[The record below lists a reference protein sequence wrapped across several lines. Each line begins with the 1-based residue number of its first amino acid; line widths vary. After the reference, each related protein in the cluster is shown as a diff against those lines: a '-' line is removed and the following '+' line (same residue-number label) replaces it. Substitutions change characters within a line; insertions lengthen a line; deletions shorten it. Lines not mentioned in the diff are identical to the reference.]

1 EKAFINSD
9 PKYRNLLF
17 IGGKWRKFSIYSDPV
32 AFSYNMVISSILC
45 IVLMFNQMKL
55 WKKALLGVC
64 IFFFIWAMI
73 FSGTRGAY
81 VLIPVALALLTILNF
96 NKRVFLF
103 ASIAAVVLAFFIY
116 VPTSSYN
123 IRRFQSAFNP
133 SQD

>member
-1 EKAFINSD
+1 IESRMAWLYTIRSVAAVMIMYFVFVYHIRSVDFIRLILKIWIVLSLIGVVYAFWQEFVGFLPFEKAFINSD

-64 IFFFIWAMI
+64 IFFF
-73 FSGTRGAY
+73 
-81 VLIPVALALLTILNF
+81 
-96 NKRVFLF
+96 
-103 ASIAAVVLAFFIY
+103 
-116 VPTSSYN
+116 
-123 IRRFQSAFNP
+123 
-133 SQD
+133 